1 MTKSKG
7 LKFTHLNIRSISK
20 HRDEVEVVFRDYD
33 FICLTESWL
42 NNNIEDIAIAIPGFA
57 IYRLDRLPDL
67 YHVKSR
73 GGGIVIYV
81 KLKWAPYVTVQ
92 TVSNN
97 MSNDLELFWL
107 LFDPPK
113 QRRIIIGTVYRPPS
127 GSAEDAVNCI
137 DNNLTD
143 LENSNPT
150 ADILIMGDFNIDY
163 KKTTL
168 PSCKLLKEFERSH
181 QLKQYIKH
189 PTRITNNVKSMI
201 DLVFSNLSH
210 IAESGVMD
218 NQISD
223 HLPVFLIRKKT
234 REAKSFTTIWG
245 RSMKNYNADL
255 YQSVVMTD
263 ARWRFFWDRENNVDN
278 LWDIMLSIILDGAN
292 LCCPL
297 KRIRLRDDT
306 PAWFTKELVEMINR
320 KKELMVE
327 ILRHNRGADHL
338 LLRNQKRLVRNTLKR
353 ARQATIIATLEEN
366 RTNPKRFW
374 RCLNRN
380 FSLGK
385 RAGTKNCAKL
395 RIPGDRIVEGE
406 ELVDF
411 LGTYYAT
418 NGENLA
424 RAFADDDQPSC
435 DDIVNDND
443 NFSFRF
449 VPLSVVERYIKEIN
463 VCKSS
468 GVKGISSLLIKDAFK
483 VLSVEL
489 THIINESLK
498 TSVFPDAWA
507 IGEITPIPKEGDPMD
522 PGNWRPITILP
533 LPSKLLEKAVHYQI
547 ISYLDNSD
555 YLSAYQHGF
564 RKGKSTST
572 AIMELTR
579 ILTENYNRGL
589 HTSCV
594 FVDYKKAFETL
605 DHKILIRK
613 LVNYKFGKSA
623 INWLKSYLGN
633 RRHTVKCSEIC
644 SGPVEVKYGVPQG
657 SVLGPLC
664 FIMYVNDLISHIIEH
679 TESRI
684 IMYADDTVLVTE
696 GDDPPNAIMK
706 MQNVLSRTTVWC
718 QKNKLTINA
727 KKTKHMLVLRN
738 QDLADQ
744 SNCLEVDIAGTTLS
758 NVVSYKYLG
767 VDIDRKLMYSEVV
780 HNTYVKA
787 NRKLFTL
794 RRIRPYITQR
804 ISALI
809 YKQFVLPILDYAD
822 FLVESAPLKEVNL
835 LNKLQERAIKQIQFG
850 EHINP
855 GQERIEDI
863 YNIVPLK
870 ERRRKHHLS
879 LMYRLSIIPSYLEV
893 KRPEINLR
901 SRKKIKFSVPVTKLT
916 KVTKSPYY
924 RGVSLW
930 DRLTVEVQRATT
942 KVRFKQLIT

>member
-1 MTKSKG
+1 
-7 LKFTHLNIRSISK
+7 
-20 HRDEVEVVFRDYD
+20 
-33 FICLTESWL
+33 
-42 NNNIEDIAIAIPGFA
+42 
-57 IYRLDRLPDL
+57 
-67 YHVKSR
+67 
-73 GGGIVIYV
+73 
-81 KLKWAPYVTVQ
+81 
-92 TVSNN
+92 
-97 MSNDLELFWL
+97 
-107 LFDPPK
+107 
-113 QRRIIIGTVYRPPS
+113 
-127 GSAEDAVNCI
+127 
-137 DNNLTD
+137 
-143 LENSNPT
+143 
-150 ADILIMGDFNIDY
+150 
-163 KKTTL
+163 
-168 PSCKLLKEFERSH
+168 
-181 QLKQYIKH
+181 
-189 PTRITNNVKSMI
+189 
-201 DLVFSNLSH
+201 
-210 IAESGVMD
+210 
-218 NQISD
+218 
-223 HLPVFLIRKKT
+223 
-234 REAKSFTTIWG
+234 
-245 RSMKNYNADL
+245 
-255 YQSVVMTD
+255 
-263 ARWRFFWDRENNVDN
+263 
-278 LWDIMLSIILDGAN
+278 
-292 LCCPL
+292 
-297 KRIRLRDDT
+297 
-306 PAWFTKELVEMINR
+306 
-320 KKELMVE
+320 
-327 ILRHNRGADHL
+327 
-338 LLRNQKRLVRNTLKR
+338 
-353 ARQATIIATLEEN
+353 
-366 RTNPKRFW
+366 
-374 RCLNRN
+374 
-380 FSLGK
+380 
-385 RAGTKNCAKL
+385 
-395 RIPGDRIVEGE
+395 
-406 ELVDF
+406 
-411 LGTYYAT
+411 
-418 NGENLA
+418 
-424 RAFADDDQPSC
+424 
-435 DDIVNDND
+435 
-443 NFSFRF
+443 
-449 VPLSVVERYIKEIN
+449 
-463 VCKSS
+463 
-468 GVKGISSLLIKDAFK
+468 
-483 VLSVEL
+483 
-489 THIINESLK
+489 
-498 TSVFPDAWA
+498 
-507 IGEITPIPKEGDPMD
+507 MD

-696 GDDPPNAIMK
+696 GDDPPNAVLK

-822 FLVESAPLKEVNL
+822 FLVESAPLKEVN
-835 LNKLQERAIKQIQFG
+835 F
-850 EHINP
+850 
-855 GQERIEDI
+855 
-863 YNIVPLK
+863 
-870 ERRRKHHLS
+870 
-879 LMYRLSIIPSYLEV
+879 
-893 KRPEINLR
+893 R
-901 SRKKIKFSVPVTKLT
+901 SGL
-916 KVTKSPYY
+916 
-924 RGVSLW
+924 
-930 DRLTVEVQRATT
+930 
-942 KVRFKQLIT
+942 